1 VIAAAARYHSTRMSG
16 PRAVPDGRGPGER
29 TPRFPIRGS
38 SSAEFSHSTGKELVA
53 RAIHRHS
60 ARSRKAFVAV
70 NCAAVT
76 ETLLESEFFG
86 HEKEAFTGAFAQ
98 KRGKLEEADGGT
110 VFLDEVGELALP
122 LPAKLLRVLQEREF
136 ERVGGT
142 RLVKVD
148 LRVIAASNRNGLE
161 LQSQCGI
168 DAILDIFGN
177 SETPPI
183 TGERAGLITQVRRK
197 VSALHIADLFVRRSQ
212 LTAQCGIARG
222 LA

>member
-1 VIAAAARYHSTRMSG
+1 
-16 PRAVPDGRGPGER
+16 
-29 TPRFPIRGS
+29 
-38 SSAEFSHSTGKELVA
+38 
-53 RAIHRHS
+53 
-60 ARSRKAFVAV
+60 VAV